1 MASTIETTPR
11 GHLTA
16 QLTRFVETLRE
27 TGLAVGPA
35 QSVEALQAL
44 SHIDVS
50 RRADFRAALRAV
62 LITRAD
68 QAALFDEAFALFWRN
83 PDLLGRLQGSLEYA
97 QSEGGHSQE
106 GRRASRRVSEA
117 LGNRKRETQ
126 RMTAEVEADRLASD
140 REKLMRMDFAQM
152 SAAEIAAAEAEM
164 QRLTLPLERLR
175 TRRRRAASAGD
186 RIDMPATLRR
196 TLRQG
201 GETITLA
208 RKKQRRK
215 PSPLV
220 ILCDISGSMGLYSRM
235 LLHFLHAL
243 TNDHDR
249 VDVFLFGTRLTRVTR
264 ALRHRDIDAALASV
278 GGTAPDWGGGT
289 LIGTCLRQFNRDWG
303 RRVLGQGASTLMI
316 TDGLDRS
323 EGVDLG
329 FEAARLS
336 RSSRRLI
343 WLNPLLRYDRFAPKP
358 AGIRAMLPYVDD
370 FRPAHNLASMAALI
384 ESLSAPPQ
392 PRATAMRRWDRAL
405 AEVERAAASQELQQ

>member
-1 MASTIETTPR
+1 MASTIETTSR
-11 GHLTA
+11 GHLAA
-16 QLTRFVETLRE
+16 QLTRFVDVLRDA
-27 TGLAVGPA
+27 GLPVGTA

-44 SHIDVS
+44 SHIDLS
-50 RRADFRAALRAV
+50 RRDDFRAALRAV

-68 QAALFDEAFALFWRN
+68 QGGLFDEAFTLFWRN
-83 PDLLGRLQGSLEYA
+83 PDVLSRLQGSLEYA
-97 QSEGGHSQE
+97 QTDGAEAQA

-117 LGNRKRETQ
+117 LGSSRRETR

-140 REKLMRMDFAQM
+140 RENLMRMDFAQM
-152 SAAEIAAAEAEM
+152 STAELAAAEAEM

-175 TRRRRAASAGD
+175 TRRRRAAPLGD

-196 TLRQG
+196 SLRQG
-201 GETITLA
+201 GETLTLT
-208 RKKQRRK
+208 RKRQRRK

-220 ILCDISGSMGLYSRM
+220 VLCDISGSMGVYSRM

-243 TNDHDR
+243 SNDHDR
-249 VDVFLFGTRLTRVTR
+249 VEIFLFGTRLTRVTR
-264 ALRHRDIDAALASV
+264 SLRHRDIDAALEAV
-278 GGTAPDWGGGT
+278 GGAAEDWGGGT
-289 LIGTCLRQFNRDWG
+289 LIGQCLRQFNRDWG

-323 EGVDLG
+323 DGVDLA
-329 FEAARLS
+329 FETARLS

-370 FRPAHNLASMAALI
+370 FRPAHNLANMAALI
-384 ESLSAPPQ
+384 ENLSAAPQ

-405 AEVERAAASQELQQ
+405 AEVERAMQSQEP